1 MYTCSETLNW
11 FVNAGK
17 PTVFDL
23 ITLGFRWPKVD
34 EKLTNAVALRYRQ
47 NDFSWLNFRLAYP
60 RLYTASL
67 QKQSDYRPILIAPT
81 NRLRILTMTN
91 QTFCRVQSKPDE
103 CNFSYSL
110 EMNNSVGKRILIH
123 TLSLRFLKF
132 KYNI

>member
-1 MYTCSETLNW
+1 MQLLCGTDKMIFL
-11 FVNAGK
+11 GLI
-17 PTVFDL
+17 FDWHVQGS
-23 ITLGFRWPKVD
+23 I
-34 EKLTNAVALRYRQ
+34 Q
-47 NDFSWLNFRLAYP
+47 YP
-60 RLYTASL
+60 
-67 QKQSDYRPILIAPT
+67 

-110 EMNNSVGKRILIH
+110 EMNNSVGKQIVIH